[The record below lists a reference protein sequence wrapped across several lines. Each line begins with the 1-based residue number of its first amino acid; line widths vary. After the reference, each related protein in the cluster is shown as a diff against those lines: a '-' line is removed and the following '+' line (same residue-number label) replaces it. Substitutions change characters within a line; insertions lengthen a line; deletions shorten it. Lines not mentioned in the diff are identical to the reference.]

1 MSTTQDRTASL
12 AVLLALQVVT
22 VDRRVICAPIEV
34 RLELGFVCPPVRAF
48 HCVHV
53 RLFDI
58 KVGYCVKLGPQASMS
73 SMMSWPMTRPLGRH
87 FSKMSFNERK
97 EHAFKMYR
105 DLTSNKEKFAVALA
119 FGYGPN
125 VVFNTNVQE
134 ASKRWRCT
142 IVAPREA
149 RSSSVTHLISPKPS
163 TPRAFS
169 AGPNPLNHER

>member
-1 MSTTQDRTASL
+1 MSL
-12 AVLLALQVVT
+12 
-22 VDRRVICAPIEV
+22 
-34 RLELGFVCPPVRAF
+34 
-48 HCVHV
+48 
-53 RLFDI
+53 
-58 KVGYCVKLGPQASMS
+58 K
-73 SMMSWPMTRPLGRH
+73 TRPLNISHISNEIQMKKLYRMGYHMVRSDYIKEKNKAMDPKEKKSKGHYQTFLDLSRH

-105 DLTSNKEKFAVALA
+105 DLTSSKEKFAVALA